1 MLPGLGAAF
10 GEVCR
15 DYLNGRCGSNDCKL
29 NHPLHNQLMASLSAG
44 STMGAP
50 GQMPMGPSAA
60 AAELSGL
67 WFPPL
72 LIQQKQLMI
81 RRSDCSR
88 STEPPPLR
96 VLERYFSFIFRN
108 SPILSLVFAYV
119 YISWFQ
125 IPTKSSYIISLKTL
139 RIFVFGIFMSV

>member
-1 MLPGLGAAF
+1 MGSVRGVSQLSFPNMTTMHPGIFPTMLGMIPGIRPGANGGAMLPGLGAAF

-29 NHPLHNQLMASLSAG
+29 NHPLHNQLMAALSAG

-96 VLERYFSFIFRN
+96 VLER
-108 SPILSLVFAYV
+108 LGL
-119 YISWFQ
+119 
-125 IPTKSSYIISLKTL
+125 
-139 RIFVFGIFMSV
+139 FGGL